1 MSDSSPAPV
10 SSDSAAA
17 APESSAAAVGSESAS
32 AGVGNAPDS
41 GVDAVGSSGVP
52 GGSPAAQ
59 AAARFRILNR
69 EFNDQKHAETVLGS
83 EITRARTTQRELAE
97 AKKQAELYQ
106 AEINALRSMAV
117 RPPGGAVGQGR
128 SEGQQPSAGPKSFAK
143 ELAETGE
150 LDVIAKIFSDPEMG
164 PGHAMYR
171 MAELFDKRQQ
181 EQVGQVR
188 EEILGQF
195 QQTQVRSQ
203 QERAVAKAIG
213 ATKTLSADYPELDGN
228 NQSDEAQE
236 AQQGILEIIKALPQV
251 PGPNGEMVSMGA
263 VWLAQ
268 DPDNALRWAADQY
281 RRTNGTPMFAQP
293 PGTSGSPSVLAA
305 HASERAAGAAA
316 SVPLDGSGVPRQRP
330 DGQRESF
337 ADKIRRENREL
348 SQGTKSPS
356 GRSLGF

>member
-17 APESSAAAVGSESAS
+17 APESSTAAVVESAS
-32 AGVGNAPDS
+32 AGAGNAPGA
-41 GVDAVGSSGVP
+41 GVDAVGSSVES

-143 ELAETGE
+143 ELAENGE

-213 ATKTLSADYPELDGN
+213 VTKTLSADYPELDAN
-228 NQSDEAQE
+228 NQSDEAIE
-236 AQQGILEIIKALPQV
+236 AQQGILEIIKALPQ
-251 PGPNGEMVSMGA
+251 GA
-263 VWLAQ
+263 EWLAT
-268 DPDNALRWAADQY
+268 DPEEALRYAAERY

-305 HASERAAGAAA
+305 HAAEKAAGAAA

-330 DGQRESF
+330 DGQRESY

>member
-1 MSDSSPAPV
+1 
-10 SSDSAAA
+10 
-17 APESSAAAVGSESAS
+17 
-32 AGVGNAPDS
+32 
-41 GVDAVGSSGVP
+41 VP
-52 GGSPAAQ
+52 GASPAAQ

-128 SEGQQPSAGPKSFAK
+128 SEGQQPSAGPKPFAK

-213 ATKTLSADYPELDGN
+213 VTKALSADYPELDGN
-228 NQSDEAQE
+228 NQSDEAIE
-236 AQQGILEIIKALPQV
+236 AQQGILEIIKALPQ
-251 PGPNGEMVSMGA
+251 GA
-263 VWLAQ
+263 EWLAT
-268 DPDNALRWAADQY
+268 DPEEALRYAAERY

-305 HASERAAGAAA
+305 HAAEKAASAAA

-330 DGQRESF
+330 DGQRESY

>member
-1 MSDSSPAPV
+1 MTP
-10 SSDSAAA
+10 
-17 APESSAAAVGSESAS
+17 SEF
-32 AGVGNAPDS
+32 
-41 GVDAVGSSGVP
+41 
-52 GGSPAAQ
+52 Q
-59 AAARFRILNR
+59 ILNR
-69 EFNDQKHAETVLGS
+69 KFKDRTEAERILGAEIGQKRNVQRENEQLKSQLQKFES
-83 EITRARTTQRELAE
+83 ELTGLRSLFQGHGGETQR
-97 AKKQAELYQ
+97 
-106 AEINALRSMAV
+106 
-117 RPPGGAVGQGR
+117 QG
-128 SEGQQPSAGPKSFAK
+128 SPQGQQPSGGPKSFAK

-181 EQVGQVR
+181 EQVGRVR

-213 ATKTLSADYPELDGN
+213 VTKALSADYPELDGN
-228 NQSDEAQE
+228 NQSDEAIE
-236 AQQGILEIIKALPQV
+236 AQQGILEIIKALPQ
-251 PGPNGEMVSMGA
+251 GA
-263 VWLAQ
+263 EWLAT
-268 DPDNALRWAADQY
+268 DPEEALRYAAERY

-305 HASERAAGAAA
+305 HAAEKAASAAA

-330 DGQRESF
+330 DGQRESY

>member
-17 APESSAAAVGSESAS
+17 APESSTAAVGSESAS

-52 GGSPAAQ
+52 GASPAAQ

-69 EFNDQKHAETVLGS
+69 EFADQKHAETVLGS

-213 ATKTLSADYPELDGN
+213 VTKALSADYPELDGS
-228 NQSDEAQE
+228 NQSDEAIE
-236 AQQGILEIIKALPQV
+236 AQQGILEIIKALPQ
-251 PGPNGEMVSMGA
+251 GA
-263 VWLAQ
+263 EWLAT
-268 DPDNALRWAADQY
+268 DPEEALRYAAERY

-305 HASERAAGAAA
+305 HAAEKAASAAA

-330 DGQRESF
+330 DGQRESY

>member
-1 MSDSSPAPV
+1 
-10 SSDSAAA
+10 
-17 APESSAAAVGSESAS
+17 
-32 AGVGNAPDS
+32 
-41 GVDAVGSSGVP
+41 VP
-52 GGSPAAQ
+52 GASPAAQ

-213 ATKTLSADYPELDGN
+213 VTKALSADYPELDGN
-228 NQSDEAQE
+228 NQSDEAIE
-236 AQQGILEIIKALPQV
+236 AQQGILEIIKALPQ
-251 PGPNGEMVSMGA
+251 GA
-263 VWLAQ
+263 EWLAT
-268 DPDNALRWAADQY
+268 DPEEALRYAAERY

-305 HASERAAGAAA
+305 HAAEKAASAAA

-330 DGQRESF
+330 DGQRESY

>member
-1 MSDSSPAPV
+1 
-10 SSDSAAA
+10 
-17 APESSAAAVGSESAS
+17 
-32 AGVGNAPDS
+32 
-41 GVDAVGSSGVP
+41 VP
-52 GGSPAAQ
+52 GASPAAQ

-69 EFNDQKHAETVLGS
+69 EFADQKHAETVLGS

-128 SEGQQPSAGPKSFAK
+128 SEGQQPSAGPKPFAK

-213 ATKTLSADYPELDGN
+213 VTKALSADYPELDGN
-228 NQSDEAQE
+228 NQSDEAIE
-236 AQQGILEIIKALPQV
+236 AQQGILEIIKALPQ
-251 PGPNGEMVSMGA
+251 GA
-263 VWLAQ
+263 EWLAT
-268 DPDNALRWAADQY
+268 DPEEALRYAAERY

-305 HASERAAGAAA
+305 HAAEKAASAAA

-330 DGQRESF
+330 DGQRESY